1 MSTRITEK
9 DLKYLVERINEI
21 THQPTETWKR
31 IGFGGA
37 NIGNYHLDFAYGGV
51 RLQQITNEGGGITC
65 PLGLS
70 YLTKRELSYKLTAFI
85 SGLSARK

>member
-21 THQPTETWKR
+21 TDQPTTPYSETAK
-31 IGFGGA
+31 GA
-37 NIGNYHLDFAYGGV
+37 NIGNYHLEFAYGGV
-51 RLQQITNEGGGITC
+51 RLAQIVNEGGGITC

-70 YLTKRELSYKLTAFI
+70 YLTKRELSYRLTAFI
-85 SGLSARK
+85 RGLSTRK